1 MKFRSLDP
9 GELNT
14 WCNSSQAKLAYDQH
28 RSNWISSSSLSQ
40 SQAADRYD
48 KMYQAGSQKLKPG
61 HYRNYLVGYLKGS
74 NLLMLVVE
82 NELQVE
88 RCGRIETLIQNRPAM
103 WSKRSSKPQPSSNT
117 SSSSSSSKALTQS
130 NRVMRK
136 DYTINRYRKNPEY
149 CHNYYANESN
159 IFFCNSFSIS
169 NIQVFKGFYTR
180 FFTFLLFVN
189 LLFYYI
195 C

>member
-1 MKFRSLDP
+1 MFNFEFLKTDLIV
-9 GELNT
+9 
-14 WCNSSQAKLAYDQH
+14 
-28 RSNWISSSSLSQ
+28 SNPLI
-40 SQAADRYD
+40 
-48 KMYQAGSQKLKPG
+48 
-61 HYRNYLVGYLKGS
+61 KGS

-88 RCGRIETLIQNRPAM
+88 RCGRIETLIQNRPPI
-103 WSKRSSKPQPSSNT
+103 WSKRQSSKPQPPSNT

-130 NRVMRK
+130 TRVMRK

-169 NIQVFKGFYTR
+169 NIRVFKENTR
-180 FFTFLLFVN
+180 FFTFLPYSLIYFFIMFVELFS
-189 LLFYYI
+189 
-195 C
+195 